1 MAYEVND
8 ARNRSETYKEGGKVE
23 NKKDFTKGITDESI
37 EETYSRINRKKA
49 LQGLERQSLR
59 KRKNNL
65 AAPPKKTGNS
75 LRDKQSAV

>member
-1 MAYEVND
+1 MAYKVND

-49 LQGLERQSLR
+49 LKGLEKQS
-59 KRKNNL
+59 KNNL
-65 AAPPKKTGNS
+65 AAPPKKKTGNS